1 MAKKIVQ
8 LLVSL
13 FLAGFF
19 IWLSLREIDA
29 ADVMEQI
36 KGVNLGW
43 LLLFIPLTL
52 LSHYL
57 RALRWDLLLARE
69 KIQPS
74 RLTLFSGVM
83 FGYFMNLVFPRLGE
97 VSRPVYV
104 ARKLDVS
111 SGMMIGTILLER
123 LIDILFLI
131 LLFYIV
137 VFTLVGDPEVLSGI
151 FGRES
156 LPSGLLVGIALA
168 TIALPLGLTLLF
180 RFSRALSERLVIP
193 PDASLKDIPLFMRLL
208 RKVFNLIESFSN
220 GIQSIRYVPN
230 WPLFVGYSL
239 LIWVCY
245 ILMMLIPFGMLD
257 FGPIYGLGLK
267 EATIVTMISSIGI
280 VIPTPAGI
288 GTYHLF
294 VQQAL
299 FQLYGIPLVDGLTFA
314 TVTHGVTVL
323 IILVSSPILL
333 WMDKNRDGLGSPKG
347 T

>member
-1 MAKKIVQ
+1 MIKKIIQ
-8 LLVSL
+8 I
-13 FLAGFF
+13 LASILIAAFF
-19 IWLSLREIDA
+19 IWLSLKEINA
-29 ADVMEQI
+29 RDVLEQI
-36 KGVNLGW
+36 KEVKLGW
-43 LLLFIPLTL
+43 LLLFVPLTL
-52 LSHYL
+52 ISHYL

-74 RLTLFSGVM
+74 KLTLFSGVM

-104 ARKLDVS
+104 ARKLNVS

-123 LIDILFLI
+123 LIDLLFLI

-180 RFSRALSERLVIP
+180 RFSRALSERLVIVS
-193 PDASLKDIPLFMRLL
+193 DASQKDIPLFMRLL
-208 RKVFNLIESFSN
+208 RKVFDLIDSFAT
-220 GIQSIRYVPN
+220 GIHSIRYVPN
-230 WPLFVGYSL
+230 WPLFIGYSL

-257 FGPIYGLGLK
+257 FGPVYGLGLK

-299 FQLYGIPLVDGLTFA
+299 YQLYGIPLVDGLTFA

-323 IILVSSPILL
+323 LILISSPLLL
-333 WMDKNRDGLGSPKG
+333 WIDKNRDGLGVR
-347 T
+347 